1 VKTVEYPIKLVN
13 SQSFAHYGGV
23 LESEEEAGFEVLFK
37 EEAEI
42 GWRLALSIIRNK
54 LVDKLSRHPNTVEY
68 FGPIKGTA
76 LICVAHSEKPKEIE
90 VFLLDKP
97 VYIFKNIWH
106 ATFTLSEQAVLSIC
120 ENLYVDSEEYKLE
133 RPLQLVMKGEV

>member
-13 SQSFAHYGGV
+13 SQSFAQYGGV
-23 LESEEEAGFEVLFK
+23 LESEEEAGYEVLFK

-54 LVDKLSRHPNTVEY
+54 LVEY